1 MINFLNII
9 IGPSLMI
16 IGGIVTWIIKSK
28 IEELQAIEK
37 SLLDERRKI
46 YYDLLSP
53 YIEIFAIE
61 GNKEKA
67 MKDMLS
73 TEYRKTSFNLNL
85 IGSDSVVNAY
95 NEMMQYT
102 FKTEKLEN
110 TDPKQLMILLAN
122 FLLEIRK
129 SLGNKK
135 TTLNNI
141 DMLKSMIKDID
152 KIENTN

>member
-85 IGSDSVVNAY
+85 IGSDNVVNAY